1 MAQQEKTYILNES
14 FPSDQNKRKEI
25 IDSLCHKIVK
35 SPIGMAITPEELY
48 LSLDEAITN
57 AMEHG
62 NKWDSQKTINITVVA
77 DKKEIHIL
85 ITDQGQGF
93 DTREI
98 EGLLKNRDI
107 LSTRG
112 RGIYIINQFCDI
124 TWNKKGNQID
134 LHIKRRS

>member
-1 MAQQEKTYILNES
+1 MGQQKKHYILNES

-25 IDSLCHKIVK
+25 IDSLCQKIVE
-35 SPIGMAITPEELY
+35 SPIHMDITPEELY

-62 NKWDSQKTINITVVA
+62 NKWDSRKMITVAVMA
-77 DKKEIHIL
+77 DTKEIHIL

-93 DTREI
+93 NTSEI

-124 TWNKKGNQID
+124 TWNEKGNQID
-134 LHIKRRS
+134 LHIKCRS

>member
-1 MAQQEKTYILNES
+1 MGQQKKHYILNES

-25 IDSLCHKIVK
+25 IDSLCQKIVE
-35 SPIGMAITPEELY
+35 SPIQMDITPEELY

-62 NKWDSQKTINITVVA
+62 NKWDSRKMITVAVVA
-77 DKKEIHIL
+77 DTKEIHIL

-93 DTREI
+93 NTSEI

-124 TWNKKGNQID
+124 TWNEKGNQID
-134 LHIKRRS
+134 LHIKCRS

>member
-14 FPSDQNKRKEI
+14 FPSDQNIRKEI

-35 SPIGMAITPEELY
+35 GPVPMAITPEELY

-62 NKWDSQKTINITVVA
+62 NNWDAHKTINVIVYA
-77 DKKEIHIL
+77 DQEEIHVL
-85 ITDQGQGF
+85 ITDQGKGF

-98 EGLLKNRDI
+98 EGQLKQRDI
-107 LSTRG
+107 LSSRG
-112 RGIYIINQFCDI
+112 RGIFIINQFCQI
-124 TWNKKGNQID
+124 TWNKKGNQVDI
-134 LHIKRRS
+134 HIKRRT

>member
-35 SPIGMAITPEELY
+35 SPVRMAITPEELY

-62 NKWDSQKTINITVVA
+62 NKWDVHKTINVAVYA

-85 ITDQGQGF
+85 ITDQGKGF

-98 EGLLKNRDI
+98 EGQLDKRDI
-107 LSTRG
+107 LSSRG
-112 RGIYIINQFCDI
+112 RGIFIINQFCRI
-124 TWNKKGNQID
+124 TWNNKGNQVD
-134 LHIKRRS
+134 LHIKRRT

>member
-1 MAQQEKTYILNES
+1 MVQQEKTYILNES

-35 SPIGMAITPEELY
+35 SPVRMVITPEELY

-62 NKWDSQKTINITVVA
+62 NKWDVHKTIHVA
-77 DKKEIHIL
+77 VYADDREIHIL
-85 ITDQGQGF
+85 ITDQGKGF

-98 EGLLKNRDI
+98 EGQLQKRDI
-107 LSTRG
+107 LSSRG
-112 RGIYIINQFCDI
+112 RGIFIINQFCQI
-124 TWNKKGNQID
+124 TWNKKGNQVD
-134 LHIKRRS
+134 LHIKRRT